1 MSKGVSIERNVECVT
16 RDGTILRADVYHPDD
31 GGRYPTL
38 LNRTP
43 YGKLEQRYVDD
54 AHTLAARGYT
64 VVIQDQ
70 RGRYASDGEYRWMLV
85 RATAVTDEAG
95 RPARMASTAASPVS

>member
-1 MSKGVSIERNVECVT
+1 MTPISRDRAQVLLERNVECVC
-16 RDGTILRADVYHPDD
+16 RDGTILRADVYHPQD

-54 AHTLAARGYT
+54 AHTLARADTRW
-64 VVIQDQ
+64 
-70 RGRYASDGEYRWMLV
+70 SYRISAA
-85 RATAVTDEAG
+85 AT
-95 RPARMASTAASPVS
+95 RPMASTMDVPRPAGDVRCRGRL